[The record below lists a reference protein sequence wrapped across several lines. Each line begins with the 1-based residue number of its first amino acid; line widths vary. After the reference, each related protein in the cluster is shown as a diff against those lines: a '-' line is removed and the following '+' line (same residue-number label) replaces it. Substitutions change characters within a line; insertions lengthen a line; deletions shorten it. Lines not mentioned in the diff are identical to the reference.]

1 MCLDM
6 SEVGYRLAPLHAY
19 NIGAKKRESKKK
31 KKKGGVDLF
40 IESVVVYIIQFE
52 DCHNVTAYTYAS
64 IYLGTI
70 DGVLYR

>member
-31 KKKGGVDLF
+31 KGGVDLF

-52 DCHNVTAYTYAS
+52 D
-64 IYLGTI
+64 LP
-70 DGVLYR
+70 

>member
-31 KKKGGVDLF
+31 KKGGVDLF

-52 DCHNVTAYTYAS
+52 D
-64 IYLGTI
+64 LP
-70 DGVLYR
+70 